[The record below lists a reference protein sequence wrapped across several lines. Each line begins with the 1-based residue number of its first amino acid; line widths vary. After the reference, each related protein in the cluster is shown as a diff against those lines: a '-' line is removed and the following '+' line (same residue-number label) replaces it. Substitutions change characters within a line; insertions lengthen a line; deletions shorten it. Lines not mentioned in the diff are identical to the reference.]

1 MKVVQVWITV
11 MLVAAFIT
19 TGRILLMSHPRI
31 VALGER
37 IKAQFASNDSDDE
50 SGGNSIR
57 EETAAHCE
65 DVQAGLVLMSQ
76 TVVIACVFGPLV
88 PCLLIM
94 VPLVMLTHFCAF
106 NWLQTTP
113 IGDKLSFGQ
122 ILAANVMVHQ
132 PNISIMQL
140 SLPLTWTVSGF
151 AMWDLE
157 FDVIPMTLY
166 AFLNLS
172 SICAFVYFDSVY
184 HLHHRNEDDSVASK
198 VLWFN
203 RRGGDDVDVITFR

>member
-1 MKVVQVWITV
+1 

-37 IKAQFASNDSDDE
+37 IKAQFASNDNDE

-65 DVQAGLVLMSQ
+65 DVQADLVLLSQ
-76 TVVIACVFGPLV
+76 TMVISCVFGPLV
-88 PCLLIM
+88 PCLLIT
-94 VPLVMLTHFCAF
+94 VPLVMLTHLFAF
-106 NWLQTTP
+106 NWLQTAP
-113 IGDKLSFGQ
+113 IDAKASFGQ

-132 PNISIMQL
+132 PNIFIMHL
-140 SLPLTWTVSGF
+140 SLPLTWIVSGF

-166 AFLNLS
+166 AFLNLGLV
-172 SICAFVYFDSVY
+172 CAFVYFDSIY
-184 HLHHRNEDDSVASK
+184 CPRHMNEDDSLATK